1 MKRRE
6 SGPRGH
12 RKLGPGLATLGAG
25 FVAVTLSAP
34 AVAGGNRDMTEAKP
48 TPVIAQPSAA
58 TGSDDWLARVW
69 SALTS
74 IQLAALP
81 PENEAFDEAVADGD
95 AAAAREF
102 LKNYPG
108 SDLGLELLRL
118 LEPDVAAEVCAGN
131 SSAACVAFTETG
143 AGTPAAPA
151 GPSTEG
157 GGGTG
162 NIPGDYN

>member
-74 IQLAALP
+74 IQLAATS
-81 PENEAFDEAVADGD
+81 EEDAFDAVVDFPTEEAARAFLEAYPGTTRLAELLDALPLDVALAVCDGD
-95 AAAAREF
+95 A
-102 LKNYPG
+102 
-108 SDLGLELLRL
+108 SD
-118 LEPDVAAEVCAGN
+118 
-131 SSAACVAFTETG
+131 ACRAFVEKFVTG
-143 AGTPAAPA
+143 AGTPA
-151 GPSTEG
+151 GEGTDDG

-162 NIPGDYN
+162 NIPGIS